1 MPVKKDM
8 SLLPDQENVN
18 SLSARVI
25 RWVTSVGRFVIVFT
39 ELIVICAFLSRFWL
53 DRTNSDLS
61 EIVRQQKAILESTSD
76 FETEYAS
83 LQKKLQVIKKYY
95 ANQPEYDKKIA
106 TLVESTPEDI
116 NFSNLLISHSPKN
129 NEVTATI
136 TLTAY
141 QESSIVSFISNL
153 IANPQISSVDIR
165 TIEKKPND
173 AKYNVNLSLVF
184 SSKTWAW
191 V

>member
-184 SSKTWAW
+184 SSKT
-191 V
+191 